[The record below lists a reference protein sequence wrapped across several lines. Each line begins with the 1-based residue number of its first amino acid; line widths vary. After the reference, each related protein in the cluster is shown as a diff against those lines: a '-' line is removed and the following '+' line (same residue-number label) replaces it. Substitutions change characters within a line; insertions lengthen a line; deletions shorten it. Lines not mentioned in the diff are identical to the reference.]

1 MAHCGLGDSGAPPTA
16 RNRGARK
23 HLSPITVRAPREAV
37 RAGGTDGIYRRA
49 LRKVRFFSARGRSLS
64 VKFPLSRLP
73 HGHRLNPLH
82 SRMLLGTNSA
92 ICRLRLCSA
101 SACILSA
108 AQWAGLKSEIHR
120 PLLGHILNLS
130 PGTGRRLNLS
140 ADAATL
146 SSLYL
151 MLERLT
157 VEASACGA

>member
-1 MAHCGLGDSGAPPTA
+1 
-16 RNRGARK
+16 
-23 HLSPITVRAPREAV
+23 
-37 RAGGTDGIYRRA
+37 
-49 LRKVRFFSARGRSLS
+49 
-64 VKFPLSRLP
+64 
-73 HGHRLNPLH
+73 
-82 SRMLLGTNSA
+82 MLLGTNSA

-157 VEASACGA
+157 VEAPVAPERLAAWASERLSAGSP

>member
-1 MAHCGLGDSGAPPTA
+1 
-16 RNRGARK
+16 
-23 HLSPITVRAPREAV
+23 
-37 RAGGTDGIYRRA
+37 
-49 LRKVRFFSARGRSLS
+49 
-64 VKFPLSRLP
+64 
-73 HGHRLNPLH
+73 
-82 SRMLLGTNSA
+82 MLLGTNSA

-120 PLLGHILNLS
+120 PLLGPIFLIYQQAQ
-130 PGTGRRLNLS
+130 GRRLNLS

-157 VEASACGA
+157 VEAPVAPERLAAWASERLSAGSP